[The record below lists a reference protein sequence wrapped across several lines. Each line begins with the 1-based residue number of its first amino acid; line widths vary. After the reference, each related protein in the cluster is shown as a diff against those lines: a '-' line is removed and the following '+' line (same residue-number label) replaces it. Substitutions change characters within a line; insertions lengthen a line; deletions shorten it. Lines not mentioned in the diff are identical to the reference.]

1 MCHPGSEKPTAAVVP
16 GGGGLGGCEGGS
28 DDAGE
33 LGAGEDAPA
42 PPAAAAAAAAEDAA
56 PSGCWGV
63 GNSCTRVRCRL
74 SRLCCALSWIL
85 SFVVGRAQLGLRGKV
100 TIPLFSLGISSF
112 IFAGLGYDTR
122 VVYSLTFSRRR
133 RALSRTHAFVVD
145 SSVSRVEVERA
156 QPQRTQE
163 KKKRAHAF

>member
-85 SFVVGRAQLGLRGKV
+85 SFVTSSLAARSLACAVRLLS
-100 TIPLFSLGISSF
+100 LFSLWVF
-112 IFAGLGYDTR
+112 LLLFLR
-122 VVYSLTFSRRR
+122 VWVMTPGWSI
-133 RALSRTHAFVVD
+133 A
-145 SSVSRVEVERA
+145 
-156 QPQRTQE
+156 
-163 KKKRAHAF
+163 